1 MICGR
6 ADLESA
12 RLREEGYRLALES
25 SGIDVVP
32 DLMTLGGYDPGLAE
46 GASRQLLGMADRPT
60 AIFAANDLM
69 ALETLAVANELG
81 IRVPE
86 DLSLVG
92 FDNVPDAVMA
102 EPSLTTINQP
112 IQEMGRLSIEIL
124 LQLMAGEEPDE
135 LHVTLPTQLVVRQST
150 GPANGP

>member
-1 MICGR
+1 
-6 ADLESA
+6 
-12 RLREEGYRLALES
+12 
-25 SGIDVVP
+25 
-32 DLMTLGGYDPGLAE
+32 
-46 GASRQLLGMADRPT
+46 
-60 AIFAANDLM
+60 M

-92 FDNVPDAVMA
+92 FDNVPDSVMA

-150 GPANGP
+150 GPANGR